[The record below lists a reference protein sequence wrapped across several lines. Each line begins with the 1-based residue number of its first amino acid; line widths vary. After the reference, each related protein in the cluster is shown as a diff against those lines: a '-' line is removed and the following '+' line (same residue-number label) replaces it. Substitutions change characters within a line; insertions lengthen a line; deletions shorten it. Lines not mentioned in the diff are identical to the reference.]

1 VLSITR
7 AYYLLSRVGLED
19 PRRLPN
25 PAIVSNPTIQK
36 EIPLPSDEKLNSSSF
51 SISTLKLASKGLE
64 AHILRSPSPM
74 DFVHSEPA
82 YFENKIVI
90 TIRDWTVASDFPLL
104 RIGVPSETKVPSM
117 ASAISASV
125 VKAAS
130 DRNVPTMYIF
140 NGSLPSEEGFSITTT
155 IYSLIYQLISKINV
169 PDGQTFSFRVARLK
183 ELDGETETW
192 DKALSIFSDLLV
204 YAPQTLLIAIDGIER
219 FDRSE
224 KNKEYVDALISFLHN
239 QAQGLRILGKT
250 LKVLFTTT
258 GPCTSLNKF
267 DAKVLKTVTTKRQS
281 AMRRP
286 GEPRLGRSQIQCLIG
301 EEDG

>member
-1 VLSITR
+1 
-7 AYYLLSRVGLED
+7 
-19 PRRLPN
+19 
-25 PAIVSNPTIQK
+25 
-36 EIPLPSDEKLNSSSF
+36 LPSDERLNSSLF
-51 SISTLKLASKGLE
+51 SISKLKLASKGLE
-64 AHILRSPSPM
+64 PHILRSPSPM
-74 DFVHSEPA
+74 DVVHSGPV
-82 YFENKIVI
+82 YFENKIVL
-90 TIRDWTVASDFPLL
+90 TIRDWTITSDSPLL
-104 RIGVPSETKVPSM
+104 RIGVPSETKAASM

-130 DRNVPTMYIF
+130 DRNVPTLYLF
-140 NGSLPSEEGFSITTT
+140 YGSLPRGEGSSITTT
-155 IYSLIYQLISKINV
+155 VYSLIYQLVSKINV
-169 PDGQTFSFRVARLK
+169 PDGQTFSFRVARLE
-183 ELDGETETW
+183 ELDGKTETW

-224 KNKEYVDALISFLHN
+224 RSKEYVDDLISFLHN

-258 GPCTSLNKF
+258 GPCMSLSKF
-267 DAKVLKTVTTKRQS
+267 DAKVLKTITTKRQS

-286 GEPRLGRSQIQCLIG
+286 GDPRLGRSQIQFLIK